1 MLRLHWASKVHGF
14 QMTVF
19 THPPVNDLRFLRS
32 MDCVDGN
39 FIVRLPPFL
48 QNTKIL
54 KQLVFEIS
62 LHCNKDPAPCIT
74 FFTVGMEWMYST
86 GPSRTRTYWRN
97 SSSIMPP
104 FLMPGSFEGSA
115 VS

>member
-1 MLRLHWASKVHGF
+1 
-14 QMTVF
+14 
-19 THPPVNDLRFLRS
+19 

-39 FIVRLPPFL
+39 FIGRLPPFL

-74 FFTVGMEWMYST
+74 FFTVGMEWMYFY
-86 GPSRTRTYWRN
+86 GPLSHKDLLEELVIAQSNNAAIPNAWK
-97 SSSIMPP
+97 
-104 FLMPGSFEGSA
+104 L
-115 VS
+115 

>member
-39 FIVRLPPFL
+39 FIGRLPPFL
-48 QNTKIL
+48 LNVKIL

-74 FFTVGMEWMYST
+74 FFTVGMEWMYFY
-86 GPSRTRTYWRN
+86 GPLSHKDLLEELVIN
-97 SSSIMPP
+97 N
-104 FLMPGSFEGSA
+104 A
-115 VS
+115 VIPNAWKL